1 MLGAVVGDIIGSPYE
16 YANIK
21 TTDFPLFSEGSRF
34 TDDTVMTLATVRA
47 LMECIPHHGD
57 GTEEFDF
64 KIVMFDSLRRLARG
78 FPNAGYGKSFRAWL
92 TAKDPHPYMSMSSA
106 AAVRVSPVAWAFD
119 DLETVERFAELS
131 ALITHINPEA
141 VKGTIAT
148 AGAVFLARTE
158 HGKDEIKEYLTCKYG
173 YDLSRTLEEIRP
185 DYEFDTSC
193 PGLLPEAFTA
203 FLEGE
208 NFEDVVRKAVSL
220 GGSSATITA
229 IAGSIAEPFFGIPTL
244 IQVEAFDKLYPYLQ
258 YLTEK
263 WEQWRN

>member
-57 GTEEFDF
+57 GTEEIDF
-64 KIVMFDSLRRLARG
+64 KIEMFDSLRKLARS
-78 FPNAGYGKSFRAWL
+78 FPLSGYGKSFRAWL
-92 TAKDPHPYMSMSSA
+92 AAKDPHPYMSMSTAS
-106 AAVRVSPVAWAFD
+106 AVRVSPVAWAFD

-131 ALITHINPEA
+131 AMITHIHPEA
-141 VKGTIAT
+141 VKGTVAV
-148 AGAVFLARTE
+148 AGAVFLARTK
-158 HGKDEIKEYLTCKYG
+158 HSKNEIKEYLTVKHG
-173 YDLSRTLEEIRP
+173 YDLSRTLDEIRP

-193 PGLLPEAFTA
+193 PGSLPEAFTA

-208 NFEDVVRKAVSL
+208 NFEDVARKAVSI
-220 GGSSATITA
+220 GGDSDTITA
-229 IAGSIAEPFFGIPTL
+229 IACSVAEPFFGIPTL
-244 IQVEAFDKLYPYLQ
+244 IQVEAFDKLYPQLQ

-263 WEQWRN
+263 WEQWRD